1 MVHEQGAILQQD
13 FLLLCTLLGSTR
25 QMDETARSMVNKA
38 VGAKDGERYGEGAGL
53 LGLQELGRRLAHE
66 FRVYATR
73 LLYTE
78 ARVTL
83 SMAAAG
89 AVGGDQQQQPEQP
102 GAAGG
107 AAAVAAAAAAPPG
120 PLCWR
125 WQVQL
130 MPSGD
135 PQPAWKAKNVITV
148 GLQAPRLLLVQPA
161 ADAACLDAGLLDL
174 TTQGSSEAHLQA
186 LLGVAIPATLLLL
199 QAQRS
204 SLFHSGNEHL
214 RLRTQQVPSD
224 WHLHTLLASLD
235 KQQPLEGPCGFTW
248 LTRQGTA
255 AAASDLQRV
264 VEKVGM
270 NGPAHDAGQQQG

>member
-1 MVHEQGAILQQD
+1 
-13 FLLLCTLLGSTR
+13 
-25 QMDETARSMVNKA
+25 
-38 VGAKDGERYGEGAGL
+38 
-53 LGLQELGRRLAHE
+53 
-66 FRVYATR
+66 
-73 LLYTE
+73 
-78 ARVTL
+78 
-83 SMAAAG
+83 
-89 AVGGDQQQQPEQP
+89 
-102 GAAGG
+102 
-107 AAAVAAAAAAPPG
+107 
-120 PLCWR
+120 
-125 WQVQL
+125 

-255 AAASDLQRV
+255 AAASDLLRV